1 MFSENFICLGE
12 KMQSA
17 QKLTQVFNK
26 PFMETKLYAQ
36 FKVIQFVKKFK
47 AKYQQDWAFYGAMA
61 SSRFEDF
68 ISKD

>member
-1 MFSENFICLGE
+1 MLSLKSYNL
-12 KMQSA
+12 SR
-17 QKLTQVFNK
+17 N
-26 PFMETKLYAQ
+26 
-36 FKVIQFVKKFK
+36 FK